1 MGHCYK
7 NSLEVEVG
15 KIPWRRA
22 WQPTPVSL
30 PGESSG
36 QRNLEGYSPW
46 GCRGRHDFVT
56 QQHQRLINACILNHF
71 CTERLGE
78 WITYHAVSLLR
89 WYACCHS
96 SSRVWLFVTPWPW
109 DFPGKTLERVAMP
122 LSRGIFPAQGSKLCL
137 FCLLPQQAG
146 SLPLVPPG
154 KTSTGDEVNKT
165 DEDKTP
171 SCPLW
176 VPKFEAILYQLSSVG
191 CCQSKN

>member
-22 WQPTPVSL
+22 WQPIPVSL
-30 PGESSG
+30 PGESNG

-46 GCRGRHDFVT
+46 GRRGRHDFVT

-89 WYACCHS
+89 CMRAVPAVVS
-96 SSRVWLFVTPWPW
+96 DSLWPHVH
-109 DFPGKTLERVAMP
+109 GVSQARTLEGVAMP
-122 LSRGIFPAQGSKLCL
+122 LSRGIFPAQGPKLCL
-137 FCLLPQQAG
+137 FCL
-146 SLPLVPPG
+146 PPRRQ
-154 KTSTGDEVNKT
+154 V
-165 DEDKTP
+165 
-171 SCPLW
+171 
-176 VPKFEAILYQLSSVG
+176 LYR
-191 CCQSKN
+191 